1 MSSQAYFSISY
12 FLYFIFSCFLHLSC
26 VFGMACNLLCWQ
38 TSMEMSVLRNELGE
52 KISEIQ
58 RLQMELNRRED
69 EGTDDVLESLKRV
82 IASLEKEN
90 SSLKVGS
97 LCIISLCFT
106 CEESYPITQ
115 NILYCF
121 LLNDEPWIHSNFIS
135 LYRWRK
141 MNWRFLWKWAGTL

>member
-1 MSSQAYFSISY
+1 
-12 FLYFIFSCFLHLSC
+12 
-26 VFGMACNLLCWQ
+26 MACNLLCWQ

-106 CEESYPITQ
+106 CEESYRITQ

-121 LLNDEPWIHSNFIS
+121 LLNDEP
-135 LYRWRK
+135 
-141 MNWRFLWKWAGTL
+141 

>member
-1 MSSQAYFSISY
+1 MSKNVWDVFLLHVMSNHAYLSISY
-12 FLYFIFSCFLHLSC
+12 LLNFIFSCFWHLSY

-38 TSMEMSVLRNELGE
+38 TSTEMSVLRNELGE
-52 KISEIQ
+52 KISEIK

-82 IASLEKEN
+82 IASLEMEN

-106 CEESYPITQ
+106 CEESYLITQ

-121 LLNDEPWIHSNFIS
+121 LLNDKPLNPLK
-135 LYRWRK
+135 LYIIV
-141 MNWRFLWKWAGTL
+141 

>member
-1 MSSQAYFSISY
+1 
-12 FLYFIFSCFLHLSC
+12 
-26 VFGMACNLLCWQ
+26 
-38 TSMEMSVLRNELGE
+38 MEMSVLRNELGE

-106 CEESYPITQ
+106 CE
-115 NILYCF
+115 
-121 LLNDEPWIHSNFIS
+121 
-135 LYRWRK
+135 
-141 MNWRFLWKWAGTL
+141 